1 MSLPAVQE
9 GRLHLVTDPKLRGI
23 SSLSHCFGA
32 RTTRP
37 SRIIPRAA
45 QRKNTT
51 KLQPKQA
58 STGKR
63 SGQVEIDEIPFFD
76 RFHNSITGFP
86 FPLGPFLQRR
96 TIRKQVDK
104 GRLWLFE
111 QEQTLGGSNVT
122 TVIRMT
128 VLKLNSGNLWVH
140 APVAPTR
147 ECVRLVKELGL
158 PVEFIVLPTFAYE
171 HKIFLGPFARAFPD
185 AKVWIAPR
193 QWSWPLP
200 LPVQFFGIFPTG
212 GTITEDDQEL
222 PWSDEIEH
230 KIFIS
235 AIGGA
240 SAGVGPYVEVV
251 FLHKQSKTLIVTDA
265 VVCVPP
271 SPPQVVRTANLLEAG
286 SPLPGLIRGLS
297 SLDDDRGFKDKF
309 LDGQMEQP
317 AESEEAQVQLGWK
330 RMALQI
336 LYFVPGNL
344 LNPELSFRALSE
356 RLVVSP
362 VLQTLVYSKNPEGAR
377 QWVDKVTSDW
387 SFKRVIPAHF
397 DAPVAAGPKD
407 FRQAF
412 QFLWDIK
419 DNVPTQASSVEAQQQ
434 QNLLARLFSRKPQE
448 PFRPPA
454 SDMRALNGLESVLT
468 KAGVF
473 SK

>member
-1 MSLPAVQE
+1 M
-9 GRLHLVTDPKLRGI
+9 LHHSQTALDKLHGI
-23 SSLSHCFGA
+23 SRGKHCFGH
-32 RTTRP
+32 
-37 SRIIPRAA
+37 RAPGRSSKLILSA
-45 QRKNTT
+45 KRNQTV
-51 KLQPKQA
+51 KLQPKQG

-63 SGQVEIDEIPFFD
+63 AGQMEIDEVPFLD
-76 RFHNSITGFP
+76 RFHISITGFP
-86 FPLGPFLQRR
+86 FPLGPFIQRR
-96 TIRKQVDK
+96 TVRKEVDK

-111 QEQTLGGSNVT
+111 QEQSLGGSNVT
-122 TVIRMT
+122 TVVRMT
-128 VLKLNSGNLWVH
+128 VLKLKSGGLWVH

-158 PVEFIVLPTFAYE
+158 PIEYIVLPTFAYE
-171 HKIFLGPFARAFPD
+171 HKIFLGPFSRAFPD

-212 GTITEDDQEL
+212 GTITEEDQEL
-222 PWSDEIEH
+222 PWSDELQH
-230 KIFIS
+230 KIFVS

-251 FLHKQSKTLIVTDA
+251 FLHKQSKTLILTDA

-271 SPPQVVRTANLLEAG
+271 TPPQVVRTSNLLEAG

-297 SLDDDRGFKDKF
+297 SLDDERGFKDKF
-309 LDGQMEQP
+309 LDGEMEQ
-317 AESEEAQVQLGWK
+317 AVGSEAAQIQLGWK

-344 LNPELSFRALSE
+344 LNPDASFQALSE

-362 VLQTLVYSKNPEGAR
+362 VLQTLVYSKNPTGAR
-377 QWVDKVTSDW
+377 EWVNKVATGWD
-387 SFKRVIPAHF
+387 FKRVIPAHF
-397 DAPVAAGPKD
+397 AAPVAAGPKD

-412 QFLWDIK
+412 QFLWDMES
-419 DNVPTQASSVEAQQQ
+419 NRPTQAGDPQPQQA
-434 QNLLARLFSRKPQE
+434 QNLFAQLFNRKPQE

-454 SDMRALNGLESVLT
+454 SDMRALNGLESLLT
-468 KAGVF
+468 KTGVF